1 MMKAIA
7 KYEIRLRDDQW
18 QKLEPI
24 LIGRQGDPGANARDN
39 RLFIDALL
47 WVVVNQASWSR
58 LPALFGKSSTTY
70 MRFRRWNECD
80 FWRHLAQ
87 SMAEDAELRQLLET
101 IVAYGDRYTSRIELR
116 SKRKAKKNTYRL
128 ALCTAGAVQSDM
140 LRQLSSDESTLHWV
154 SLVRP

>member
-1 MMKAIA
+1 MMKAMA

-47 WVVVNQASWSR
+47 WVVVNQASWSS
-58 LPALFGKSSTTY
+58 LPAQFGKFSTAY

-80 FWRHLAQ
+80 FWRYLAH
-87 SMAEDAELRQLLET
+87 SMADDVELRQLLET
-101 IVAYGDRYTSRIELR
+101 IVGYGDRYTSRLELR
-116 SKRKAKKNTYRL
+116 SKRKAKKHTYRL
-128 ALCTAGAVQSDM
+128 AFSAAGAVQPDM
-140 LRQLSSDESTLHWV
+140 LRPLLSDESTSHWV